1 MSVHSFVDKWKLHQI
16 KAQECV
22 VTTETSLGSMKFLV
36 VFCLLLA
43 YGQARVLDST
53 STLALAKTLANQIED
68 HERADLDAFLE
79 FITKYERKYQDLA
92 EVTARFRNVQASLK
106 RAAQQQAEN
115 PHAKFGLTQFSD
127 LSIEE
132 FKRYNGYKRT
142 SARRNDPLPSFQSGS
157 TPDAFDWR
165 ENK

>member
-1 MSVHSFVDKWKLHQI
+1 M
-16 KAQECV
+16 
-22 VTTETSLGSMKFLV
+22 GSMKFLV

-43 YGQARVLDST
+43 YGQARVLDT
-53 STLALAKTLANQIED
+53 TTTLALAKTLANQIKD
-68 HERADLDAFLE
+68 HERKLRVRTSRGQSY
-79 FITKYERKYQDLA
+79 IYERKYQDLA

-106 RAAQQQAEN
+106 RAAQQQAKN

-142 SARRNDPLPSFQSGS
+142 SARRNGLFSGNLCFFPRMIRHI
-157 TPDAFDWR
+157 T
-165 ENK
+165 